1 LDPTSLAIIFVTIL
15 AVCFVLSLS
24 LSRAHV
30 AELGMILGDVIKDV
44 TEVEAEVTVPPRMLT
59 EEEEEEEEIEAEIGN
74 GDHHHRIG
82 SEVR

>member
-1 LDPTSLAIIFVTIL
+1 LDPTSLAIFT
-15 AVCFVLSLS
+15 VLLS
-24 LSRAHV
+24 VFFTFSRAHV

-44 TEVEAEVTVPPRMLT
+44 TEVEAEVTVPLRMLT

-74 GDHHHRIG
+74 GDHLHQIG